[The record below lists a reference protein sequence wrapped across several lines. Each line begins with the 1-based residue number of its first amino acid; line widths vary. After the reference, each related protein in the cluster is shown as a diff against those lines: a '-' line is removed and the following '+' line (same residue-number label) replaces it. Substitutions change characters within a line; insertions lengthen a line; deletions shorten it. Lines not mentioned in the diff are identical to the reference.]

1 MKIINTN
8 THAIIKDK
16 ERMTANLTY
25 EDIATIFFGEKVFF
39 SGSGKLALTSNK
51 NLNKTLTSDI

>member
-1 MKIINTN
+1 LKIINTN

-51 NLNKTLTSDI
+51 T